1 MSIQLAKLGD
11 VVPGT
16 FADIILLQAFVSA
29 DGNVSHLRLPFA
41 TSGYQVTAGKSLYLA
56 KVHERGTGNPGW
68 WKFGY
73 ADNDVGF
80 NTTTARTNPVM
91 SIGVDDTGSNGWNN
105 VPVNYTGAALI
116 TPVDFLW
123 KLSIAAK
130 YPFVRRVGATPTNA
144 LFLWCFEL

>member
-1 MSIQLAKLGD
+1 MGIQLAKMGD
-11 VVPGT
+11 VVVAAVT
-16 FADIILLQAFVSA
+16 DLFMLQAFIGT
-29 DGNVSHLRLPFA
+29 DGNVSHLRLPFSTA
-41 TSGYQVTAGKSLYLA
+41 GYQVTAGKTLYVA
-56 KVHERGTGNPGW
+56 KFQERGIGNPGW

-91 SIGVDDTGSNGWNN
+91 SIGVDGTATDGLHN
-105 VPVNYTGAALI
+105 VPVSYTGAALI
-116 TPVDFLW
+116 VPQDFLW

-144 LFLWCFEL
+144 LFLWCFEI